1 MTSEAIV
8 APPPK
13 GRRARW
19 VWWAV
24 GAVGVGGLIAL
35 AALESS
41 RMGVK
46 DAGGAPAESAGPPVV
61 LKRHGGG
68 TLNLADLKG
77 QVVMLDFWA
86 TWCPPCKAEMPSLV
100 KLAKEYE
107 AQGLAFVA
115 VSQDEEDVAEYLVG
129 QFMDRHQPDLKPYV
143 AYGNDAVAEQFK
155 VEALPTLFFLD
166 REGKVL
172 SKSSGMME
180 EQEMRNSI
188 EAALR
193 QQ

>member
-1 MTSEAIV
+1 VTSEAIV

-13 GRRARW
+13 GRSAKW
-19 VWWAV
+19 VWWL
-24 GAVGVGGLIAL
+24 VGVLLVGGIVAL

-46 DAGGAPAESAGPPVV
+46 DAGGTESAAPTVV

-68 TLNLADLKG
+68 TLNLAELKG

-129 QFMDRHQPDLKPYV
+129 QFMDRYQPDLKPYV

-172 SKSSGMME
+172 SKSSGMMD